1 MSKPQTHGHY
11 SARKRRCIPA
21 SDWDGCRLCQSL
33 SSPCSLRHVPG
44 QQSVSPA
51 VLENVTRYERQS
63 KEHGLG
69 VLDSQGLFLELV
81 PLYFHYIHN
90 IAHTIFHE
98 PSFMRRLQDGRVSMI
113 HVYAVCTRCT
123 VIPRSLTLSL
133 FLTSIISTESKDTPP
148 IEYLKY
154 PPMCPREALCDR
166 RDPSL
171 SRVHGLSELGNCTRV
186 SFNRILL

>member
-11 SARKRRCIPA
+11 TSARKRRCIVA

-33 SSPCSLRHVPG
+33 SSPCSLRQGHRR
-44 QQSVSPA
+44 QSVSLA

-69 VLDSQGLFLELV
+69 VLDSQELFLELV

-98 PSFMRRLQDGRVSMI
+98 PSFMRRLQVGRASMI
-113 HVYAVCTRCT
+113 HVYATC
-123 VIPRSLTLSL
+123 
-133 FLTSIISTESKDTPP
+133 
-148 IEYLKY
+148 
-154 PPMCPREALCDR
+154 ALAAR
-166 RDPSL
+166 
-171 SRVHGLSELGNCTRV
+171 
-186 SFNRILL
+186 